1 MFIGWILSAIDLPL
15 ILSTSETEMLAF
27 LREITVTCFF
37 CSYLLVLLVE
47 GSRLWRRVPGRGLV
61 VIIMSSLGLFAHFS
75 YLFIRAYEGLRSDSG
90 ILASWLDWSLLLS
103 FILST
108 TFLVFFV
115 RRPDTMVGFF
125 FLPAIMILILIA
137 NISRDIAPF
146 SRTEATQLWT
156 TVHAL
161 AMMLG
166 SLTVLLGFLSGC
178 MYLVQSWRLKSKRAG
193 SGFRLP
199 TLESLNRMN
208 RRCLMISTVAVAGG
222 LTAGVAMNLN
232 RIGQIGLMDRT
243 VQFSVLLLV
252 WLIITTFFEFYYAPV
267 SHSRKGIYMT
277 LASLGFLILA
287 MFGALTTSHGG
298 TEIQTSQVHP
308 KNVTTLAQNTWITL
322 QVAGRVR

>member
-1 MFIGWILSAIDLPL
+1 
-15 ILSTSETEMLAF
+15 MLAF

-37 CSYLLVLLVE
+37 CSYLLVLLLEV
-47 GSRLWRRVPGRGLV
+47 SRLWRRLPGRGLL
-61 VIIMSSLGLFAHFS
+61 VILTSSLGLFAHFS
-75 YLFIRAYEGLRSDSG
+75 FLFIRAYQSLLSDTG

-103 FILST
+103 FVLST
-108 TFLVFFV
+108 TFLVFFI

-125 FLPAIMILILIA
+125 FLPAIMLLIVIA
-137 NISRDIAPF
+137 HFSRDIAPF

-161 AMMLG
+161 SMMLG
-166 SLTVLLGFLSGC
+166 SLTVLLGFLSCC

-199 TLESLNRMN
+199 TLESLDRLN
-208 RRCLMISTVAVAGG
+208 RRCLIISTVAVAGG
-222 LTAGVAMNLN
+222 LTAGIAMNLN

-243 VQFSVLLLV
+243 VLFSMLLLL
-252 WLIITTFFEFYYAPV
+252 WLSITAFVEFYYSSA

-298 TEIQTSQVHP
+298 SDQKTSGDLSNYHYASASKVVESLQT
-308 KNVTTLAQNTWITL
+308 N
-322 QVAGRVR
+322 GRAE